1 LIHGV
6 GGEFWVLC
14 SEDGTCPENW
24 KSLIS
29 IDTKDDFGG
38 CPPPPAEEAADDAAK
53 DKTMEEKTVVEI

>member
-1 LIHGV
+1 
-6 GGEFWVLC
+6 
-14 SEDGTCPENW
+14 
-24 KSLIS
+24 LIS